1 MRKLIG
7 GWLILALVVLAGTVC
22 GIAPVLLCGADESG
36 EEFVAVDQMPELVF
50 EASPEYPPEAKAK
63 GIQGKVIIS
72 LRVETDGTVSKPKV
86 AKSSGS
92 DLLDQAALAA
102 ADKFRFKP
110 ALRDG
115 KPVAVWVSFAVNFV
129 LDSEEKH
136 VPPADTFIAVD
147 NAPEIVKQVEPT
159 YPPEA
164 KANKIQGKV
173 YIRLFV
179 NSTGKVGKG
188 EVAKSSGNKLLDDS
202 ALDAAQKFLFKPA
215 QKGNQPV
222 GVWVTFPITFVID

>member
-7 GWLILALVVLAGTVC
+7 GWLFLAVIALAGTGW
-22 GIAPVLLCGADESG
+22 GIAPVLLCSTDESG
-36 EEFVAVDQMPELVF
+36 NEFIAVDVMPELVS

-63 GIQGKVIIS
+63 GIQGKVTIS
-72 LRVETDGTVSKPKV
+72 LRVKTDGTVSSPKV

-92 DLLDQAALAA
+92 NLLDQAALAA
-102 ADKFRFKP
+102 ADKYRFKP

-147 NAPEIVKQVEPT
+147 IAPEIVKQVDPT

-164 KANKIQGKV
+164 IAGKIEGKV
-173 YIRLFV
+173 FIRLFV
-179 NSTGKVGKG
+179 DSSGKVEKAT
-188 EVAKSSGNKLLDDS
+188 VAESSGNKLLDDS

-215 QKGNQPV
+215 KKGNQPV
-222 GVWVTFPITFVID
+222 GVWVTFPITFVIK